1 QIRNAMEEQD
11 MGSKEILETISISNN
26 VTKNVRSGS
35 REMLAGSREII
46 EKGKNLET
54 LTADLT
60 DRMNQIASGMDQ
72 LNATIKRV
80 QDMSQENKQSIGV
93 LMKEITRFKI

>member
-1 QIRNAMEEQD
+1 MEEQD